1 MMNEFNPKERTLARE
16 NILKILYQY
25 DITGYMLRDIKKYFI
40 EKRSYDE
47 VYFDNILSLLESN
60 LGSIDKFIEDNILT
74 NKNFNKSEFREM
86 HVTTAF
92 KESKD
97 LSDFISYVEVCQYDQ
112 DKNLIF
118 IFVTSDIS
126 QGINV
131 TKLNSNPISAAQLL
145 TS

>member
-60 LGSIDKFIEDNILT
+60 LGSIDKFIEDNTDITLSTLTYIDKAILRLAICELLYHKDIPEKVSI
-74 NKNFNKSEFREM
+74 N
-86 HVTTAF
+86 
-92 KESKD
+92 ESISIAKKF
-97 LSDFISYVEVCQYDQ
+97 SAEESYKFINNILDQ
-112 DKNLIF
+112 LYKF
-118 IFVTSDIS
+118 I
-126 QGINV
+126 
-131 TKLNSNPISAAQLL
+131 TKHDQK
-145 TS
+145 

>member
-60 LGSIDKFIEDNILT
+60 LGSIDKFIEDNTDIMLSKLTYIDKAILRLAICELLYRKDIPEKVSI
-74 NKNFNKSEFREM
+74 N
-86 HVTTAF
+86 
-92 KESKD
+92 ESISIAKKFSAEESYKFINNILD
-97 LSDFISYVEVCQYDQ
+97 QLYKFISKYD
-112 DKNLIF
+112 
-118 IFVTSDIS
+118 
-126 QGINV
+126 
-131 TKLNSNPISAAQLL
+131 
-145 TS
+145 

>member
-60 LGSIDKFIEDNILT
+60 LGSIDKFIEDNTDIMLSRLTYIDKAILRLAICELLYRKDIPEKVSI
-74 NKNFNKSEFREM
+74 N
-86 HVTTAF
+86 
-92 KESKD
+92 ESISIAKKF
-97 LSDFISYVEVCQYDQ
+97 SAEESYKFINNILDQ
-112 DKNLIF
+112 LYKF
-118 IFVTSDIS
+118 I
-126 QGINV
+126 
-131 TKLNSNPISAAQLL
+131 TKHDQK
-145 TS
+145 